1 MKRLL
6 GLMLIGVITVLL
18 LGGCVEE
25 TPGQGAVLP
34 AMAGTLEI
42 RVTDAPPG
50 YEITAVLV
58 TVDSV
63 EVHRAVADQ
72 DRDREQEQQQLHQ
85 PDGSPVQEQDRDREK
100 DQEGK
105 GNPGSPP
112 GKGKNPDSASTPTP
126 AVTPLAEQEPI
137 PEEESDAIIESPD
150 GSAGWVPIPIRPES
164 EIFDLLKLQGVEQV
178 LAVSELEPG
187 TYTQIRMAVE
197 AIEVRYA
204 DQSGTHTAQAELP
217 SGKLKFVRPFAIE
230 AGKITTLTFDFIASK
245 SVVFTGSGKV
255 IFKPVIKLAVSEPKA
270 PPLRIVTE
278 SLPSGTVGIG
288 YEAALEAAGGIPPYT
303 WGVGSGT
310 LPMGLV
316 LDPAGGLISG
326 TPTASGTWTFT
337 AAVSDGSLPAQS
349 ATRAFS
355 LPIVSPPP
363 DTGD

>member
-6 GLMLIGVITVLL
+6 ALVLIGVIMALL
-18 LGGCVEE
+18 LGGCAEE
-25 TPGQGAVLP
+25 TPGQGGVLP
-34 AMAGTLEI
+34 AASGTLEI

-63 EVHRAVADQ
+63 EVHKAVADQ
-72 DRDREQEQQQLHQ
+72 DREQDREQLHQ
-85 PDGSPVQEQDRDREK
+85 PDASPVQDQDRDREK

-105 GNPGSPP
+105 GNSASPP
-112 GKGKNPDSASTPTP
+112 GKGKGLDPGGTATP
-126 AVTPLAEQEPI
+126 AATPFAEEEPV

-150 GSAGWVPIPIRPES
+150 ASAGWMPIPIRAGS
-164 EIFDLLKLQGVEQV
+164 ETFDLLKLQGVEQV
-178 LAVSELEPG
+178 LAVGELEPG
-187 TYTQIRMAVE
+187 TYTQIRMAVD
-197 AIEVRYA
+197 AIEVRYT
-204 DQSGTHTAQAELP
+204 DQSGTHTTQAELP

-270 PPLRIVTE
+270 PPLQIVTE

-288 YEAALEAAGGIPPYT
+288 YEAALQATGGVPPYT
-303 WGVGSGT
+303 WGVASGT
-310 LPMGLV
+310 LPMGLM
-316 LDPAGGLISG
+316 LHPAEGMISG

-337 AAVSDGSLPAQS
+337 AAVSDDSVPARS
-349 ATRAFS
+349 ATQAFV
-355 LPIVSPPP
+355 LPIAPPVAP
-363 DTGD
+363 GE